1 MPENLLESE
10 LFGHEKGSFTGAT
23 ARRIGRAEAADGG
36 TLFLDEIGDLS
47 LQMQVKLLRFL
58 QEKTFSRV
66 GSNRELHSDVRFIA
80 ATSRNLEELLSLIHI

>member
-23 ARRIGRAEAADGG
+23 SRRIGRAEAADGG

-58 QEKTFSRV
+58 QEKPFPAWEAT
-66 GSNRELHSDVRFIA
+66 GSFMQTCASSPPPA
-80 ATSRNLEELLSLIHI
+80 AIWRN